1 MSTETEIAAPRR
13 GVLPRLPWILVAL
26 SLALNM
32 FFIGGFF
39 WVRGEAAR
47 AHLRPAERFEMIARE
62 LNLDAKQRTAFEH
75 FIGLMRMRTRHLREA
90 NIPLIQEAWAEMA
103 KPQPDDAVIDR
114 DLETA
119 TANRRAFQVD
129 TSHALRGFLAALSD
143 EQRAR
148 FVEFAKNR
156 QDRDVPPLLRRL
168 QP

>member
-1 MSTETEIAAPRR
+1 MSAETEIAAARR
-13 GVLPRLPWILVAL
+13 GVLPRLSWILLAL

-62 LNLDAKQRTAFEH
+62 LNLDSKQRGAFEH
-75 FIGLMRMRTRHLREA
+75 LIGLMRMSTRRLREA
-90 NIPLIQEAWAEMA
+90 NMPLIQEAWAEMA
-103 KPQPDDAVIDR
+103 KAQPDEAVIDR
-114 DLETA
+114 NLEA
-119 TANRRAFQVD
+119 AAANRRTFQVD

-143 EQRAR
+143 EQRAH

-156 QDRDVPPLLRRL
+156 QNRDVPPLLRRL